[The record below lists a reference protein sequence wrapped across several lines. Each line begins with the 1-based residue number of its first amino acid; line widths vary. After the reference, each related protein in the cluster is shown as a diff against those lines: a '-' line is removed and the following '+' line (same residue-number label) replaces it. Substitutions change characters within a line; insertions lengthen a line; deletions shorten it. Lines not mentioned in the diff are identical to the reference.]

1 MKSRDCL
8 TTNFMHADVSRRCIA
23 RATRVKRA
31 ALSDERK
38 SLNPSHPLVETLDAL
53 VSKEDANCLLAA
65 LDEVPD
71 SDWLVC
77 AGREPTEV
85 GRTSELCFVI
95 LFLAFK

>member
-1 MKSRDCL
+1 
-8 TTNFMHADVSRRCIA
+8 
-23 RATRVKRA
+23 
-31 ALSDERK
+31 
-38 SLNPSHPLVETLDAL
+38 VETLDAL